1 MDKIILGVTT
11 LLVIVYHMTSEPF
24 LKISKRSE
32 LKILV
37 RRFTKF
43 EIYGLEAILILS
55 SVYGYGFFSLIESKV
70 NISIVSTRY
79 LIAGVLIIESIHALV
94 VSNIINESYKEVEE
108 FEFNPNYIYLKIR
121 AVSIRVKKIDML
133 MFMLNGLIL
142 GALLGLSISKGV
154 VEFTPGIILFGLT
167 IPIYILINR
176 RLFYRLITAK
186 PQLIYLNDHR
196 IIRAYIESDEKDFL
210 HLISINNI
218 RKVNVR
224 ISILKSEI
232 KAISS
237 VDS

>member
-24 LKISKRSE
+24 LKISKKSE

-55 SVYGYGFFSLIESKV
+55 SLYGYGFFSLIEFKV
-70 NISIVSTRY
+70 NISIESTRY

-108 FEFNPNYIYLKIR
+108 FEFNPNFIYLKIR

-133 MFMLNGLIL
+133 MFILNGLIL
-142 GALLGLSISKGV
+142 GALLGLSISNEV

-167 IPIYILINR
+167 IPIYTLINR

-210 HLISINNI
+210 HLISINNM
-218 RKVNVR
+218 RQVNVR
-224 ISILKSEI
+224 TSILKSEI
-232 KAISS
+232 KTISS